1 MNVTL
6 SKIPKRDHETI
17 HLQWQQL
24 SQETVE
30 TMIAELYRNDA
41 ITFQEAGELLHSHSW
56 QETSA
61 ILEKHGCTL
70 YYDRDDFDHDLD
82 IVKKYI
88 DAEST

>member
-6 SKIPKRDHETI
+6 SKIPKRGHETI

-30 TMIAELYRNDA
+30 AMIAELYRNDA
-41 ITFQEAGELLHSHSW
+41 ITFQEAGELLHTQSW
-56 QETSA
+56 QETAA

-82 IVKKYI
+82 II
-88 DAEST
+88 SEFSNSEST